1 MLLAFA
7 SLGAGMV
14 SAEDCNEQTVNLE
27 ELGILEISMSDEGVV
42 EALVV
47 KEAFFAFMNADE
59 ADLPAIESVAMSVS
73 LGEDGE
79 LVLSDFDIN
88 AGENQPDEVAITL
101 RLSDELLDLLHS
113 EDVDLS
119 DLLGE
124 IGLEDVEED
133 DYEEYYGSRLHWADE
148 AYQLRGC
155 QDDYDRVMDADDP
168 QYEYYVIYEEM
179 VHDWEADEPEEE
191 SNESSDD
198 DWESE
203 DSDEGT
209 DEDVEGESGDELDE
223 EFHENPNDEYNEDER
238 DSLDDLIE
246 PRDGEISQI
255 IVIVNTDG
263 EIAEV
268 TIIVIYE
275 DGDYEM
281 NVYTMLLEEVRARIA
296 NFDGLVIW
304 NWIPAPPVD
313 PVDDEDEGPGVLRE
327 RCARGLLRGMF
338 TIDDDGNGTIRGLVM
353 DMDGEVISNMWGT
366 FDSDGFM
373 HGLVGVDNST
383 DAMWKAVAD
392 EGLFRGLWRT
402 TSDDVDPMRG
412 ILKGHYE
419 VNDARDGGVFHG
431 KWKEVDCRDNLG
443 SDDDPTWVTPDQD
456 DMDRPEIGDTGPR
469 HAPIRVDVERVD
481 DVRQLD
487 KAPKQK
493 PLMDKLGDVMDKP
506 LVEDEN
512 GGSIVDVGEAAA
524 GSTLGTIA
532 LLGAGFIRRRITGG
546 I

>member
-14 SAEDCNEQTVNLE
+14 SAEDCNEQTVDLE
-27 ELGILEISMSDEGVV
+27 ELGILEVSMSDDGVI
-42 EALVV
+42 EALIV

-88 AGENQPDEVAITL
+88 VGENQPDEVAVTL
-101 RLSDELLDLLHS
+101 RLSDELLDIIHS

-119 DLLGE
+119 DLLSE
-124 IGLEDVEED
+124 IGMEDVEEA

-155 QDDYDRVMDADDP
+155 QDDYDRVLEADDP

-179 VHDWEADEPEEE
+179 MHDWEADEPEEE

-198 DWESE
+198 DWEAE
-203 DSDEGT
+203 DSDEDT

-281 NVYTMLLEEVRARIA
+281 NVYTMLLEEVRARLA
-296 NFDGLVIW
+296 DFDGVVIW

-313 PVDDEDEGPGVLRE
+313 PVDDSDEGPDVLRE
-327 RCARGLLRGMF
+327 RCARGLLRGTF
-338 TIDDDGNGTIRGLVM
+338 TIDDDGNGAIRGLVM
-353 DMDGEVISNMWGT
+353 NANGEVVNHMWGT

-373 HGLVGVDNST
+373 HGLAGADNST

-392 EGLFRGLWRT
+392 EGLFQGLWRT
-402 TSDDVDPMRG
+402 TSEDVDPMHG

-419 VNDARDGGVFHG
+419 VNDARDGGVYHG
-431 KWKEVDCRDNLG
+431 KWKEVDCRDDL
-443 SDDDPTWVTPDQD
+443 DLEE
-456 DMDRPEIGDTGPR
+456 MDSLPPVIDTEPR
-469 HAPIRVDVERVD
+469 HNPIRVDAERVD

-532 LLGAGFIRRRITGG
+532 LLGAGFIRRRVTGG

>member
-14 SAEDCNEQTVNLE
+14 SAEQNDEQTVNLE
-27 ELGILEISMSDEGVV
+27 ELGILEISMSDDGVV

-296 NFDGLVIW
+296 NFDGIVIW

-443 SDDDPTWVTPDQD
+443 GADDPSWVTPDQD
-456 DMDRPEIGDTGPR
+456 DMDRPGIGDTGPR

-487 KAPKQK
+487 KTPKQK

>member
-7 SLGAGMV
+7 SLSAGMV
-14 SAEDCNEQTVNLE
+14 SAEQNDEQTVNLE
-27 ELGILEISMSDEGVV
+27 DLGILEISMSEDGVV
-42 EALVV
+42 EALIV

-133 DYEEYYGSRLHWADE
+133 YEEYYGSRLHWADE

-155 QDDYDRVMDADDP
+155 QDDYDRVMESDDP

-296 NFDGLVIW
+296 NFDGIVIW

-313 PVDDEDEGPGVLRE
+313 PVDDSDEGPDVLRE

-353 DMDGEVISNMWGT
+353 DMDGEVVANMWGT

-373 HGLVGVDNST
+373 RGFGGSDNST

-402 TSDDVDPMRG
+402 TSEDVDPMHG

-419 VNDARDGGVFHG
+419 VNDARDGGVF
-431 KWKEVDCRDNLG
+431 
-443 SDDDPTWVTPDQD
+443 T
-456 DMDRPEIGDTGPR
+456 
-469 HAPIRVDVERVD
+469 
-481 DVRQLD
+481 
-487 KAPKQK
+487 
-493 PLMDKLGDVMDKP
+493 
-506 LVEDEN
+506 
-512 GGSIVDVGEAAA
+512 
-524 GSTLGTIA
+524 
-532 LLGAGFIRRRITGG
+532 
-546 I
+546 

>member
-1 MLLAFA
+1 MVMSGKRTYCILGTMLLAFA

-14 SAEDCNEQTVNLE
+14 SAEGCNEQTVDLE
-27 ELGILEISMSDEGVV
+27 ELGILELSMSEDGVV
-42 EALVV
+42 EALIV

-101 RLSDELLDLLHS
+101 RLSDELVDLLHS

-119 DLLGE
+119 DLLSE
-124 IGLEDVEED
+124 IGMEDVEES

-155 QDDYDRVMDADDP
+155 QDDYDRVMEAEDP

-238 DSLDDLIE
+238 DRLEDLIE
-246 PRDGEISQI
+246 SRDGEISQL

-263 EIAEV
+263 VIADV

-296 NFDGLVIW
+296 DFDGIVIW

-313 PVDDEDEGPGVLRE
+313 PVAVSYTHLTLPTNRE
-327 RCARGLLRGMF
+327 
-338 TIDDDGNGTIRGLVM
+338 V
-353 DMDGEVISNMWGT
+353 
-366 FDSDGFM
+366 
-373 HGLVGVDNST
+373 
-383 DAMWKAVAD
+383 
-392 EGLFRGLWRT
+392 
-402 TSDDVDPMRG
+402 
-412 ILKGHYE
+412 
-419 VNDARDGGVFHG
+419 
-431 KWKEVDCRDNLG
+431 
-443 SDDDPTWVTPDQD
+443 
-456 DMDRPEIGDTGPR
+456 
-469 HAPIRVDVERVD
+469 
-481 DVRQLD
+481 
-487 KAPKQK
+487 
-493 PLMDKLGDVMDKP
+493 
-506 LVEDEN
+506 
-512 GGSIVDVGEAAA
+512 
-524 GSTLGTIA
+524 
-532 LLGAGFIRRRITGG
+532 
-546 I
+546 

>member
-1 MLLAFA
+1 MFGKRTYCILGTMLLAFA

-14 SAEDCNEQTVNLE
+14 SAEDCNGQTVDLE
-27 ELGILEISMSDEGVV
+27 ELGILELSMSEDGVV
-42 EALVV
+42 EALIV

-155 QDDYDRVMDADDP
+155 QDDYDRVMDSEDP

-179 VHDWEADEPEEE
+179 VHDWEEVDPEEDPMIDCNANGAEDAEDISNGTSDDFNANGIPDECEDDLEDE
-191 SNESSDD
+191 SNESD
-198 DWESE
+198 
-203 DSDEGT
+203 
-209 DEDVEGESGDELDE
+209 DEDADEDPEVEGESGDELDE

-238 DSLDDLIE
+238 DRLDDLIE
-246 PRDGEISQI
+246 PRDGEISEI

-296 NFDGLVIW
+296 DFDGIVIW
-304 NWIPAPPVD
+304 NWIPAPVD
-313 PVDDEDEGPGVLRE
+313 PVDDEDDGPDVLRE

-353 DMDGEVISNMWGT
+353 DMDGEVVANMWGT

-373 HGLVGVDNST
+373 RGFGGSDNST

-402 TSDDVDPMRG
+402 TSEDVDSMHG

-431 KWKEVDCRDNLG
+431 KWKEVDCRDDL
-443 SDDDPTWVTPDQD
+443 
-456 DMDRPEIGDTGPR
+456 DMDCLLYTSPSPR
-469 HAPIRVDVERVD
+469 D
-481 DVRQLD
+481 
-487 KAPKQK
+487 
-493 PLMDKLGDVMDKP
+493 
-506 LVEDEN
+506 
-512 GGSIVDVGEAAA
+512 S
-524 GSTLGTIA
+524 
-532 LLGAGFIRRRITGG
+532 
-546 I
+546 